1 MSTEVAIALMIVC
14 HTGISVVIYIALQG
28 LEARLEKLMEGQ
40 ILLMD
45 FAAEGGKFLS
55 QIQTVQVMARRDFDE
70 ETMQ

>member
-1 MSTEVAIALMIVC
+1 MEIVIAILLGANLGFSLAVLLSNKLIRERQ
-14 HTGISVVIYIALQG
+14 L
-28 LEARLEKLMEGQ
+28 KLMEGQ

-55 QIQTVQVMARRDFDE
+55 QVQSVQIMARRDMEE